1 MKTLKTSL
9 GIWPELKITL
19 LFFFLALQT
28 TSAQTVYKIDGGK
41 DATLTVLGT
50 SNVHDWTM
58 VSTSAE
64 SQGAFKFN
72 AKDELIGLANFNLTV
87 SAKSLK
93 SGKSSMDSRTYK
105 SLKADE
111 FPTISY
117 QLKSVEISIVQ
128 ANRFKI
134 LTKGTITIAGKTE
147 PITMAV
153 TAALNA
159 DKSITCTGNTPL
171 KLTDF
176 GIEPPSFMLGA
187 MKVGNDLT
195 VKFNLNYTKATAT
208 K

>member
-1 MKTLKTSL
+1 MKTLNTSN
-9 GIWPELKITL
+9 GIWLGLKTTL
-19 LFFFLALQT
+19 LVFFLALQT
-28 TSAQTVYKIDGGK
+28 SSAQTVYKIDGGK
-41 DATLTVLGT
+41 SATLTVLGT

-58 VSTSAE
+58 VSTAAE

-72 AKDELIGLANFNLTV
+72 AKDELIGLSTFNLTV
-87 SAKSLK
+87 AAKSLK

-117 QLKSVEISIVQ
+117 QLKSVEITTIQ
-128 ANRFKI
+128 ANKFKI
-134 LTKGTITIAGKTE
+134 QTKGTVAIAGKTE
-147 PITMAV
+147 PITMMV
-153 TAALNA
+153 TAVVNA
-159 DKSITCTGNTPL
+159 DKSITCTGSTAL

-195 VKFNLNYTKATAT
+195 VKFNLDYTKATAT